1 MAVLNFDVQTY
12 IQKKIEERTKP
23 LMVTTKRYME
33 SVSTLKNR
41 MDILNLECKEKFEM
55 DNTRFT

>member
-1 MAVLNFDVQTY
+1 MA
-12 IQKKIEERTKP
+12 
-23 LMVTTKRYME
+23 TTKRYME